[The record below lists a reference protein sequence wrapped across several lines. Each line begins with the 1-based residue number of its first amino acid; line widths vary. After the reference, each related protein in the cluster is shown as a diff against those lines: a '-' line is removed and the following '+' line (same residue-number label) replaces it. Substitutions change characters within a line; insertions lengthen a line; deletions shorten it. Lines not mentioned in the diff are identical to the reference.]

1 MRQIKFRAW
10 DKDLKK
16 MCEDFLS
23 LVEDAIYQHQ
33 ANPWQDERF
42 IPMQFTGLYD
52 KHGRVEI
59 YEGDIVRRKGS
70 DGTIEIVA
78 VEYRGGRYNIGD
90 YDPTYGYEIIGNIYE
105 NPELLNSL

>member
-1 MRQIKFRAW
+1 MHISLVRSSVPIPTRRGHVRAKYIMTSISERTERHMREIKFRAW

-52 KHGRVEI
+52 KHRRVEI

-70 DGTIEIVA
+70 DGTIEI
-78 VEYRGGRYNIGD
+78 
-90 YDPTYGYEIIGNIYE
+90 
-105 NPELLNSL
+105 